1 MAIINQ
7 RIKKLEKTIYE
18 KEPKEFVTIL
28 GLAKAEM
35 DGNDKELQRLLEILR
50 KTPPH
55 HREHPIGYEKYF
67 ND

>member
-28 GLAKAEM
+28 GLVMAELEG
-35 DGNDKELQRLLEILR
+35 DDEKLQRRLDILR
-50 KTPPH
+50 KRLPH
-55 HREHPIGYEKYF
+55 LREKPIGYEKYF